1 MMNTDFAT
9 VVEGVKQLSLDEKQ
23 ELHDL
28 IESYLIEERR
38 DEIVRNFEASRAE
51 SGSLEFSSDIERLK
65 ESLNG

>member
-1 MMNTDFAT
+1 MNTDFAT

-28 IESYLIEERR
+28 IENYLIEERR